1 MHIATVLEFVIRILN
16 ISVQV
21 SVNGALS
28 FNKIAP
34 QFTSDPFPLGNNR
47 EIIAPFWADIDT
59 SEKGNV
65 WYHESSDPNFLKRA
79 SDEILKVYPETNFAA
94 ENLFI
99 ATWEQVGY
107 YNAATTKV
115 S

>member
-1 MHIATVLEFVIRILN
+1 M
-16 ISVQV
+16 

-28 FNKIAP
+28 FFKLAP
-34 QFTSDPFPLGNNR
+34 KFTSDPFPLGNNR
-47 EIIAPFWADIDT
+47 EIIAPFWADVDT
-59 SEKGNV
+59 SRSGNV

-94 ENLFI
+94 ESLFI

-107 YNAATTKV
+107 YNAAATKV
-115 S
+115 SRTYCYYCT